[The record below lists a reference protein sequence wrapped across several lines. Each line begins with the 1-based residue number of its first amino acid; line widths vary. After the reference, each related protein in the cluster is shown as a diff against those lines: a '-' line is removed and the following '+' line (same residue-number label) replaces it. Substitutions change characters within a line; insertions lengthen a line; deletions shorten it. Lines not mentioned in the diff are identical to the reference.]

1 MIRVIEEIFKN
12 SGYVSCDEIR
22 RDIFGEK
29 SLSQVYINSN
39 DEMYFVIPEDLDG
52 KVLQRIVKRCADVE
66 RNEGVK
72 RRYKS
77 NWVILIVVKIN
88 GTLTWDQTKEI
99 LCVEENKYFCRKY
112 VFWYSEDEKEE
123 MGKLCDSDYSV
134 ENMEDIIKR
143 IEYFS
148 QFKNNQNIG
157 YDCLSRLFIK
167 LPFLNLSAMS
177 VMKDSITDYIKKNT
191 EKIKKGLFEKL
202 RDEELATIEEY
213 IDLDSSEI
221 CEIEAELK
229 KLDGGK

>member
-1 MIRVIEEIFKN
+1 M
-12 SGYVSCDEIR
+12 
-22 RDIFGEK
+22 
-29 SLSQVYINSN
+29 
-39 DEMYFVIPEDLDG
+39 
-52 KVLQRIVKRCADVE
+52 
-66 RNEGVK
+66 
-72 RRYKS
+72 
-77 NWVILIVVKIN
+77 IVVKIN

-112 VFWYSEDEKEE
+112 VFWYSNEEKEE
-123 MGKLCDSDYSV
+123 MEKLCDSDYSV

-202 RDEELATIEEY
+202 RNEELAAIEEY

>member
-29 SLSQVYINSN
+29 SLSQVFINSN

-112 VFWYSEDEKEE
+112 VFWYSNEEKEE
-123 MGKLCDSDYSV
+123 MEKLCDSDYSV

-148 QFKNNQNIG
+148 QFKNNHPLQ
-157 YDCLSRLFIK
+157 SLFI
-167 LPFLNLSAMS
+167 
-177 VMKDSITDYIKKNT
+177 VWYQ
-191 EKIKKGLFEKL
+191 LFF
-202 RDEELATIEEY
+202 
-213 IDLDSSEI
+213 
-221 CEIEAELK
+221 
-229 KLDGGK
+229 G

>member
-1 MIRVIEEIFKN
+1 ME
-12 SGYVSCDEIR
+12 
-22 RDIFGEK
+22 
-29 SLSQVYINSN
+29 
-39 DEMYFVIPEDLDG
+39 
-52 KVLQRIVKRCADVE
+52 
-66 RNEGVK
+66 
-72 RRYKS
+72 
-77 NWVILIVVKIN
+77 
-88 GTLTWDQTKEI
+88 
-99 LCVEENKYFCRKY
+99 
-112 VFWYSEDEKEE
+112 
-123 MGKLCDSDYSV
+123 KLCDSDYSV

-202 RDEELATIEEY
+202 RNEELAAIEEY